1 MTTDRPRSRRH
12 LATAGV
18 LSGAVFFASGW
29 LTAVLLDPPA
39 APHAALGATVVDLTP
54 PWLKDFAVE
63 AFGTGDKAAL
73 FVVMGLVSIVLAGFA
88 GILAGRSRRAAVVAV
103 LALATVCALAAGTR
117 PDTSAMSFVPALV
130 AAASGV
136 ATLLLL
142 VHVARSSQLDEHG
155 PGRRRFLSAAA
166 GAGALAVALAAAGSV
181 LARARSSVMGA
192 RETIVLP
199 EPAHTPDEATAARI
213 DASQVELSGMPDYV
227 TANEDFYRIDTALR
241 VPQLDPAQWELRVH
255 GMVDEEVRID
265 YAELLDSGLT
275 EAMVTLTCVSNRIGG
290 TLVGNASWLGL
301 PVRSL
306 LSRAGVRAGAD
317 MVLSTSADGWK
328 AGTPLEAL
336 TDERNALLAVGMNG
350 QPLPLE
356 HGFPVRM
363 VVPGLYGYVSATKWV
378 TDLKVTTFADDE
390 GYWTPRGWSARGPVR
405 TASRI
410 DVPRSG
416 ATVPPGEVRLGGT
429 AWAQQRGITRVQV
442 QIDDDDWRDAELV
455 STVSIDTWRQWAF
468 TWPDATPGRHEIR
481 CRAWD
486 DNEVQTAEV
495 MPPAPS
501 GATGHHVISL
511 VVE

>member
-1 MTTDRPRSRRH
+1 MTSDRSRSRRR
-12 LATAGV
+12 LVTAGV

-73 FVVMGLVSIVLAGFA
+73 FVVMGLVSIVLAAIA
-88 GILAGRSRRAAVVAV
+88 GVLAGRSRGAAVVAV
-103 LALATVCALAAGTR
+103 VALAAVCALAAGTR
-117 PDTSAMSFVPALV
+117 PDTSTISFVPALV
-130 AAASGV
+130 AAAAGS

-142 VHVARSSQLDEHG
+142 VRVARSPQVSEQG

-166 GAGALAVALAAAGSV
+166 GAGALAMALAAAGSV

-192 RETIVLP
+192 REHIVLP
-199 EPAHTPDEATAARI
+199 EPARTPDEATPALI
-213 DASQVELSGMPDYV
+213 DASQVELPGMPDYV

-241 VPQLDPAQWELRVH
+241 VPQLDPDQWELRVH
-255 GMVDEEVRID
+255 GMVDHEVRID

-301 PVRSL
+301 PVRTL
-306 LSRAGVRAGAD
+306 LSRAGVQAGAD
-317 MVLSTSADGWK
+317 MVLSTSADGWT

-336 TDERNALLAVGMNG
+336 TDDRNALLAVGMNG

-390 GYWTPRGWSARGPVR
+390 GYWTPRGWSERGPVR

-416 ATVPPGEVRLGGT
+416 ASVPPGEVRLGGT

-442 QIDDDDWRDAELV
+442 QIDDHDWQDAELV
-455 STVSIDTWRQWAF
+455 STVSTDTWRQWTF
-468 TWPDATPGRHEIR
+468 TWPDAAPGRHEVR

-486 DNEVQTAEV
+486 DSEVQTAEV